1 MANTILNIFTFHDNT
16 TTVSNGQ
23 ELRINC
29 GSIMNLDIQGTGTAI
44 INFEGC
50 SNDDN
55 NFRPIMSVNLSTYD
69 MATSTNNL
77 ASLWQVS
84 VEGLIKF
91 RARISEITG
100 VVKVIGTVTG

>member
-1 MANTILNIFTFHDNT
+1 MNNTVLNIFTFHNNT
-16 TTVSNGQ
+16 TTVSNGA
-23 ELRINC
+23 ELRINY
-29 GSIMNLDIQGTGTAI
+29 GSIINLDIQGTGTAI

-69 MATSTNNL
+69 TATSTNNL
-77 ASLWQVS
+77 ASLWQVPI
-84 VEGLIKF
+84 EGLIKF